1 MNENRDAVNNAWN
14 LIKQGN
20 YRDALAVLEAY
31 SPNDLSSH
39 YFLASLLLECYNKL
53 EMYNKAINCGENLCT
68 QKNCSPSIKQNYAWS
83 LYFAYFKKNEVLPLE
98 EAIPLIERIAS
109 LTDCTKKVNP
119 LVLTIF

>member
-53 EMYNKAINCGENLCT
+53 
-68 QKNCSPSIKQNYAWS
+68 
-83 LYFAYFKKNEVLPLE
+83 
-98 EAIPLIERIAS
+98 
-109 LTDCTKKVNP
+109 
-119 LVLTIF
+119 